1 MSGCLNNAKS
11 KFDDILRWDV
21 HFVFK
26 NHLPFSTFLV
36 IIIMLPFGLQFAY
49 LGCAAMI
56 RNLNQVTFQRFGTVP
71 PDREQNKKNADR
83 DTGTVL
89 PLKRQEAAV
98 FCACSETRV
107 SCHAGKA
114 VLSVSRD
121 GKTFQHFYLDKIAH
135 IKSGIY
141 FSISA
146 FMGDASAL
154 ICAQEQPQQV
164 GSRSS
169 DSYRVDEKLRIG
181 GLYTFFYQERE
192 QGFMFSGEAHPMPEL
207 TYVDQGELHSVAD
220 GLDILLKQG
229 DIAIFGPNQWHM
241 HYADIGVAPRYVT
254 ITFDLEGVDITPLLN
269 RKIAAPQ
276 QAVTLLQNMLREQE
290 RMDEY
295 SSDMIL
301 AQLRLLLIQLLRQ
314 EAAPRNGKLQT
325 SNAIHSENEI
335 IRRAQQYV
343 SAHIREKLSV
353 PLVAGQV
360 DVSPSYLTAL
370 FHKNLQISPGEY
382 IRRVKLQEST
392 QMIRENN
399 LNFTEIAAALQYSTV
414 HHFSRQFK
422 EKFGIT
428 PTEYAKSVR

>member
-1 MSGCLNNAKS
+1 
-11 KFDDILRWDV
+11 
-21 HFVFK
+21 
-26 NHLPFSTFLV
+26 
-36 IIIMLPFGLQFAY
+36 
-49 LGCAAMI
+49 MI
-56 RNLNQVTFQRFGTVP
+56 RNLNQLTFQSF
-71 PDREQNKKNADR
+71 
-83 DTGTVL
+83 GTVL
-89 PLKRQEAAV
+89 PERAEGNRSNEKEKSMTLPLNPREAAV
-98 FCACSETRV
+98 YCTLGETRI
-107 SCHAGKA
+107 SCSSGKS
-114 VLSVSRD
+114 VLSVSED
-121 GKTFQHFYLDKIAH
+121 GETFQDFYLDKAAFLKGNIR
-135 IKSGIY
+135 
-141 FSISA
+141 FSLSPFMGEATVQISA
-146 FMGDASAL
+146 QKL
-154 ICAQEQPQQV
+154 PEQV
-164 GSRSS
+164 GSRTHDPHRMDQS
-169 DSYRVDEKLRIG
+169 LHIG

-192 QGFMFSGEAHPMPEL
+192 QGFVFSGEAHPMPEL

-220 GLDILLKQG
+220 GQDILLKQG

-269 RKIAAPQ
+269 RKFAAPR
-276 QAVTLLQNMLREQE
+276 QAVSLLQQMLREQE
-290 RMDEY
+290 RMDAF
-295 SSDMIL
+295 SKDMII
-301 AQLRLLLIQLLRQ
+301 AQLSLLILTLLREQ
-314 EAAPRNGKLQT
+314 AAPKGNKLQA

-335 IRRAQQYV
+335 IRQAQQYI

-353 PLVAGQV
+353 PLVARQV

-382 IRRVKLQEST
+382 IRRVKLQESK